1 MPVPRRSGESAPPRL
16 EEPDQH
22 IQQDRQQ
29 QRDREGD
36 QKAARRTAVDPYA
49 TVRGLRCK
57 WISCRHCVNLAIGL
71 DLQTATR
78 ETKAVVHAERPVE
91 EAPAAG
97 QLRRYRPSRPT
108 SCRTG
113 RGVTLY
119 AQRRRCSTEDYRY
132 GRWCTC
138 PRRPSE
144 GRTVVGEIDSCMRPT
159 APAARS
165 LAWSTSPSGAVDPN
179 TVYVIAPL
187 FKTSSTTSH
196 VPGKRPWILT
206 PGSGTACTHRI
217 SDECAVI
224 NTRQTFGS
232 GDTACGILS

>member
-57 WISCRHCVNLAIGL
+57 WISCRHCVNLAVGL

-78 ETKAVVHAERPVE
+78 ETKAVVHAERPLE
-91 EAPAAG
+91 E
-97 QLRRYRPSRPT
+97 RPPPV
-108 SCRTG
+108 SCVATVHPDR
-113 RGVTLY
+113 L
-119 AQRRRCSTEDYRY
+119 QRRRCSTEDYRY

-187 FKTSSTTSH
+187 FKTSSTRSH

>member
-22 IQQDRQQ
+22 IKQDRQQ

-71 DLQTATR
+71 DLQTATEKR
-78 ETKAVVHAERPVE
+78 KRWS
-91 EAPAAG
+91 APSGLSRSA
-97 QLRRYRPSRPT
+97 RRRSVASLPSIPT
-108 SCRTG
+108 DLCRTG

-144 GRTVVGEIDSCMRPT
+144 GRIVVGEIDSCMRPT

-187 FKTSSTTSH
+187 FKTSSTTSQ

-232 GDTACGILS
+232 GDTACSILS